1 MSSKHELFESYP
13 QRVRSLTQSNMV
25 TRISKLFVCA
35 FLSCLVISC
44 DSSSTEMTE
53 LFGIKNS
60 FFFGEVYREEQ
71 WGGPSF
77 GDGYKVVVYYI
88 PQKVANRLPLLLEK
102 KGFTEITTPVLVSQ
116 SVPCQLLYE
125 IQEGSVLSKEGE
137 GERTTILWDSQKER
151 IIYVLAVF

>member
-1 MSSKHELFESYP
+1 
-13 QRVRSLTQSNMV
+13 
-25 TRISKLFVCA
+25 
-35 FLSCLVISC
+35 
-44 DSSSTEMTE
+44 MTE

-116 SVPCQLLYE
+116 SVPCQLHYE

-137 GERTTILWDSQKER
+137 GERTTILWDAQKER